1 MTIRSISRRL
11 AAVALTSAAALALT
25 AGGASAS
32 VGADTGATDCQWS
45 GAALRVICS
54 VPDGTSKVGDNCQ
67 WSGAA
72 LRVICSVP
80 EVEGVAA
87 GQAPAPA
94 PQTLQP
100 APTPQ
105 AVQAPQPTL
114 PLAGGGRGD
123 DGDHRDH
130 GGGGDDHRGHGGGD
144 DGPEDD

>member
-1 MTIRSISRRL
+1 MTIRSISGRL
-11 AAVALTSAAALALT
+11 AAVALTSAAAVALT

-32 VGADTGATDCQWS
+32 VGADAAATDCQWS

-87 GQAPAPA
+87 GLAPAPETSGSAAA
-94 PQTLQP
+94 PEP
-100 APTPQ
+100 
-105 AVQAPQPTL
+105 VQAPQPTL
-114 PLAGGGRGD
+114 PPEGGGRGD
-123 DGDHRDH
+123 DGDHR
-130 GGGGDDHRGHGGGD
+130 GHGGGD
-144 DGPEDD
+144 DDGP